1 MAETSSEKTREP
13 FVRVTK
19 RTGIHWYQ
27 SWGIRIVA
35 VFLALIVNALFI
47 HGVTGLNPV
56 EVYRIMWTGTF
67 ESKYNFLTTLR
78 DMSILYCVA
87 LALAPAF
94 RMRFWNIGGEGQVL
108 MGALASA
115 LLMIYA
121 DQLPN
126 GLLLPLMILC
136 SAVFGAVWAFIPA
149 WFKAKWNTNETL
161 FTLMMNYVA
170 INIVNALTNIW
181 RGAKS
186 SLGTLN
192 TQTKAGWW
200 PKFLGYRFMPFILIV
215 TALAIF
221 IKIYIHR
228 SKHGYELSVLGDSPN
243 TARYA
248 GINVKKVI
256 LRTMILSGALCG
268 LAGFGIVSGVDMT
281 ISSGTAR
288 GYGFTAI
295 IVAWLAH
302 LEPEYMALISFL
314 LIFLDKGAAQITS
327 AYSVL
332 NDYASQ
338 VITAIILFFIL
349 GSEFFVNYRLV
360 FRSRHPGTPAPAP
373 AAASVGVQMTDA
385 DGKEGT
391 KES

>member
-1 MAETSSEKTREP
+1 MTERSEKEP
-13 FVRVTK
+13 LIRIA
-19 RTGIHWYQ
+19 RRGEIRWYQ
-27 SWGIRIVA
+27 SWGIRILA
-35 VFLALIVNALFI
+35 VLLALLVNALFI
-47 HGVTGLNPV
+47 NGVTGLNPFQ
-56 EVYRIMWTGTF
+56 VYQIMWTGTF

-87 LALAPAF
+87 LALTPAF

-121 DQLPN
+121 SGLPN
-126 GLLLPLMILC
+126 ALLLVLMMIC
-136 SAVFGAVWAFIPA
+136 SAAFGAAWAVIPA
-149 WFKAKWNTNETL
+149 AFKAKWNTNETL

-181 RGAKS
+181 RGSKS
-186 SLGTLN
+186 AMGTLN

-200 PKFLGYRFMPFILIV
+200 PKFLGYRFMPFILIAA
-215 TALAIF
+215 ALAVF
-221 IKIYIHR
+221 IKIYIHK
-228 SKHGYELSVLGDSPN
+228 SKHGYELTVLGESPN

-248 GINVKKVI
+248 GIKVGKVI
-256 LRTMILSGALCG
+256 IRTMLLSGALCG
-268 LAGFGIVSGVDMT
+268 LAGFGVVSGIDMT
-281 ISSGTAR
+281 LSADSAR

-302 LEPEYMALISFL
+302 LEPEYMAVITFL

-349 GSEFFVNYRLV
+349 GSEFFVRYRLV
-360 FRSRHPGTPAPAP
+360 FHQRHHLRSTAVNRST
-373 AAASVGVQMTDA
+373 AASTASTAQST
-385 DGKEGT
+385 GKERRQ
-391 KES
+391 

>member
-13 FVRVTK
+13 FVRVAK

-136 SAVFGAVWAFIPA
+136 SAVFGAYDNIIQRHPAFG
-149 WFKAKWNTNETL
+149 KAL
-161 FTLMMNYVA
+161 RAVLQ
-170 INIVNALTNIW
+170 
-181 RGAKS
+181 
-186 SLGTLN
+186 SLEKTPL
-192 TQTKAGWW
+192 
-200 PKFLGYRFMPFILIV
+200 R
-215 TALAIF
+215 
-221 IKIYIHR
+221 
-228 SKHGYELSVLGDSPN
+228 VLGLSHFWV
-243 TARYA
+243 
-248 GINVKKVI
+248 IEKV
-256 LRTMILSGALCG
+256 
-268 LAGFGIVSGVDMT
+268 
-281 ISSGTAR
+281 
-288 GYGFTAI
+288 
-295 IVAWLAH
+295 
-302 LEPEYMALISFL
+302 
-314 LIFLDKGAAQITS
+314 
-327 AYSVL
+327 
-332 NDYASQ
+332 
-338 VITAIILFFIL
+338 
-349 GSEFFVNYRLV
+349 
-360 FRSRHPGTPAPAP
+360 
-373 AAASVGVQMTDA
+373 
-385 DGKEGT
+385 
-391 KES
+391 